1 MAGSVYV
8 ASGEYAGLGLPSS
21 TSTAQVIAAGVLID
35 AHLGRPEGLVWTP
48 DASGA
53 PCFMAA
59 LTPSL
64 TLQATAG
71 ISPGS
76 NVVVPV
82 TGFIYPDLV
91 GEVLILDRGVSG
103 KTEAVVVSA
112 IGQATVTL
120 QSVAVAHSSGAVAE
134 GGLVITEERALPA
147 NRSVARINRTHP
159 ARMLAVQGRYAYGRR
174 SQQQAGIYAE
184 PSIVTAVQVFGG
196 PPAWNPVDV
205 AHVSV
210 SPVTGEVWVPAGAL
224 NAAFSE
230 VRMRYVA
237 GFSAANLP
245 QAVKVACATIVVQQQ
260 NFPELSGSIKAFQA
274 GGSRIE
280 RFADSM
286 LDEQTRRELEA
297 FKVRGFV

>member
-1 MAGSVYV
+1 MPSAYI
-8 ASGEYAGLGLPSS
+8 APGEYAAYGLAGS
-21 TSTAQVIAAGVLID
+21 TQVGEVQAASVLID
-35 AHLGRPEGLVWTP
+35 VYLRRTEGLVWAP
-48 DASGA
+48 DAAGS
-53 PCFMAA
+53 PCYMAGSA
-59 LTPSL
+59 ASL
-64 TLQATAG
+64 SFATAG
-71 ISPGS
+71 AVSPGS

-82 TGFIYPDLV
+82 AGGLISPDLV
-91 GEVLILDRGVSG
+91 GDVLIFDAATPNA
-103 KTEAVVVSA
+103 TEACVVTAV
-112 IGQATVTL
+112 GVGTVTL
-120 QSVAVAHSSGAVAE
+120 QAVANSHISGVKLE
-134 GGLVITEERALPA
+134 GGRVILEERSLPA
-147 NRSVARINRTHP
+147 NRTVTRATRAP
-159 ARMLAVQGRYAYGRR
+159 MARMLAVQGRYAYGRR